1 MALPGLTCLIALALT
16 QPVSPSTASLAHMC
30 SPNGMNMK
38 KRMQDLM
45 TKLHIC
51 ENALILIASWDCENY
66 RTGIGS
72 CYRAR
77 RTEDASETSKRC
89 CAPCVAHKTL
99 MSYK

>member
-1 MALPGLTCLIALALT
+1 MMTHGGWGFHAYRFVGGDAWRCTGL
-16 QPVSPSTASLAHMC
+16 
-30 SPNGMNMK
+30 NMK
-38 KRMQDLM
+38 KRMHDLM
-45 TKLHIC
+45 TRLHIC

-77 RTEDASETSKRC
+77 RMEDASETSKRC
-89 CAPCVAHKTL
+89 CAPCIAHKTL